1 MAFSNSL
8 LASDHGRIHASTA
21 QLCSLT
27 MALVLL
33 VILRALVFS
42 LRIFRLPPPKT
53 LESGIDR
60 TEGRICRIIPSLMEW
75 DANEP
80 RKSMLSSGDEH
91 GLGVPRADRSSE
103 HSPFEAPL
111 DAVIAPTASSQPS
124 TEPSREIIERTG
136 LRYHFQASRPRYPG
150 NMSMTKS
157 AVVLPTYTGI
167 PQRAINMSANL
178 DGAPI
183 TLPAVPTYLSRMSYN
198 SVSDSI
204 YSSTSN
210 GPIGRRLPM
219 STSSSL
225 KGVAPAAARIYTDL
239 LPKRPVFSFS
249 SGLSSKPYSLQ
260 DKIRS
265 SSNVRSEFSSLAG
278 MDQFPSVSGTISSF
292 PGNFPVSDELEYS
305 SLATVAQHVV
315 RGHSTR
321 LLSAPIF
328 RHESVEATDKDGH

>member
-1 MAFSNSL
+1 
-8 LASDHGRIHASTA
+8 
-21 QLCSLT
+21 

-33 VILRALVFS
+33 QILRALVFS
-42 LRIFRLPPPKT
+42 LRILRLPPPKM
-53 LESGIDR
+53 LESWIDG
-60 TEGRICRIIPSLMEW
+60 TERRIFRIIPSLMEW

-91 GLGVPRADRSSE
+91 ALGVPRADRSSE
-103 HSPFEAPL
+103 HSPFDAPL
-111 DAVIAPTASSQPS
+111 DAVIAPIASSQPS
-124 TEPSREIIERTG
+124 TEPSRKIIERTG
-136 LRYHFQASRPRYPG
+136 LRYHLQASRPRYPG
-150 NMSMTKS
+150 NMSLTKS
-157 AVVLPTYTGI
+157 AVVLPTHTGI
-167 PQRAINMSANL
+167 TPRAINMSANL

-183 TLPAVPTYLSRMSYN
+183 TLPAVPSYLSRMSYN

-210 GPIGRRLPM
+210 GPVGCRHPM

-249 SGLSSKPYSLQ
+249 SGLSSRPYSLH

-265 SSNVRSEFSSLAG
+265 SSNVQSGLTSLAG
-278 MDQFPSVSGTISSF
+278 MDQFPSVPGTISSF
-292 PGNFPVSDELEYS
+292 PGNFPISDELEYS

-315 RGHSTR
+315 RGHTR
-321 LLSAPIF
+321 PLSAPMF
-328 RHESVEATDKDGH
+328 QLESVESGGQAADNDDTE